1 MTTLRSALFLA
12 GAVVLTSIFGVLV
25 PLSRV
30 LGRRPPFMLARSY
43 ARVMLMWIETSL
55 GIRHEIAGWENVPRG
70 PAVVMAKHQSAW
82 ETLFLEARFPD
93 QCWIVKR
100 ELLWLP
106 FVGWGL
112 MAVRCIAID
121 RSSGTTAR
129 EQVVEQGARR
139 LEEGLWVT
147 IFPEGTRVAP
157 GTRGRYG
164 IGGALLATRTG
175 APILPIAHNAGE
187 FWPRYA
193 FRKRAGCVKVVIGPL
208 IRTEGRDAVAVNNE
222 VQEWIEAQMRVIS
235 GSEPHARA

>member
-12 GAVVLTSIFGVLV
+12 GALLLTSIYGVLV
-25 PLSRV
+25 PLGRLLGKRV
-30 LGRRPPFMLARSY
+30 PFIVARSY
-43 ARVMLMWIETSL
+43 ARVMLVWIQASL
-55 GIRHEIAGWENVPRG
+55 GIRCEVAGWEHVPRE
-70 PAVVMAKHQSAW
+70 PVIVMAKHQSAW
-82 ETLFLEARFPD
+82 ETIFLEARFPD

-129 EQVVEQGARR
+129 EQVVQQGAQR
-139 LEEGLWVT
+139 LKEGLWVT

-157 GTRGRYG
+157 GKRGRYG
-164 IGGALLATRTG
+164 IGGALLAARTG

-208 IRTEGRDAVAVNNE
+208 IRTEGRDAVTVNNE
-222 VQEWIEAQMRVIS
+222 VQEWIEEQMERIS
-235 GSEPHARA
+235 GKAHGGA